1 MLYIP
6 ETSPDCYV
14 SSIVALNIHSPNG
27 TGDWHSAAA
36 LNDNAFPLEFYLYGK
51 GQVKNTNHLLGNL
64 GVIDGTKRLNDM
76 GYFPEHDFS
85 RRNKEEYESDFTPV
99 FFTVPTKDV
108 ADFVEV
114 EEFHNEELSEPYFS
128 RMVNM
133 LKKHYPDYDFSS
145 LFMEF
150 YIHINA
156 DDPAYSI
163 VIFA

>member
-1 MLYIP
+1 MIDWSNYGIEASSMNDIKGML
-6 ETSPDCYV
+6 
-14 SSIVALNIHSPNG
+14 A
-27 TGDWHSAAA
+27 
-36 LNDNAFPLEFYLYGK
+36 
-51 GQVKNTNHLLGNL
+51 
-64 GVIDGTKRLNDM
+64 
-76 GYFPEHDFS
+76 DFS

-99 FFTVPTKDV
+99 FFTVPTKEV

-114 EEFHNEELSEPYFS
+114 EEFHNEELSEPYFF

-145 LFMEF
+145 LSMEF

-156 DDPAYSI
+156 DDPAYSV